1 MSARSG
7 NAALTGTGRR
17 TREHRGH
24 AGAWKLLKGVHMA
37 KSYSALYDK
46 ALSFMKSKVPIIPHG
61 CGKPYNPY
69 RGIVFFDP
77 DTNTFYATNG
87 YELYSLGIPETR
99 MDVNAWE
106 SEYMLELQSWE
117 KDDANDSLLIIAG
130 ENPTVG
136 MKRDSRIFYDEFA
149 KYKPEDSEL
158 YCNPAIIERVA
169 KFFRILDAKALW
181 SHNSRQGFAWAYT
194 TQFRAQVIYMGLRK

>member
-1 MSARSG
+1 
-7 NAALTGTGRR
+7 
-17 TREHRGH
+17 
-24 AGAWKLLKGVHMA
+24 MA
-37 KSYSALYDK
+37 KSYAALYDK

-61 CGKPYNPY
+61 CEKIFSAY
-69 RGIVFFDP
+69 RGIVFFNS

-99 MDVNAWE
+99 MDVNVCE

-117 KDDANDSLLIIAG
+117 KDSSNDGLLVTVR
-130 ENPTVG
+130 ENDCVS
-136 MKRDSRIFYDEFA
+136 MKRDSRIFYDQFA
-149 KYKPEDSEL
+149 KYKPEDCEL

-194 TQFRAQVIYMGLRK
+194 PQFRAQVIYMGLRK